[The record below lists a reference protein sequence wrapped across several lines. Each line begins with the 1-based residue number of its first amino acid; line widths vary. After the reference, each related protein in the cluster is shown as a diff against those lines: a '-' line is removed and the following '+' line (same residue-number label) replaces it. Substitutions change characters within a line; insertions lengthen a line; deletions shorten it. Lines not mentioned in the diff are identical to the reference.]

1 MPNRKA
7 KNQVTPA
14 QCELSCHL
22 FLFLRQIMLGV
33 IGWLKTKP
41 MRFFSYVAQ
50 K

>member
-1 MPNRKA
+1 MPSRKA
-7 KNQVTPA
+7 KNQATLIR
-14 QCELSCHL
+14 CESSCHL

-33 IGWLKTKP
+33 IGWLKGKP